1 MASECDIGMIK
12 MFNTPSR
19 SLDAPEGGER
29 NLFCKTKLD
38 VVVQMS
44 WISSKLKLGGECKM
58 MMRKVIIL
66 QWVTGC
72 N

>member
-1 MASECDIGMIK
+1 MASERDIGMIM

-29 NLFCKTKLD
+29 NLFCKKKLD

-44 WISSKLKLGGECKM
+44 CKSSKLKLGGECKNDDEESDYTAM
-58 MMRKVIIL
+58 GYRL
-66 QWVTGC
+66 
-72 N
+72 

>member
-1 MASECDIGMIK
+1 MACECDIGMIM

-29 NLFCKTKLD
+29 NLFCKKKLD

-44 WISSKLKLGGECKM
+44 WISSKLKLGGECKNDNEESDYTV
-58 MMRKVIIL
+58 MRYRL
-66 QWVTGC
+66 
-72 N
+72 

>member
-1 MASECDIGMIK
+1 MASKCDIGMIM

-29 NLFCKTKLD
+29 NLFCKKKLD

-44 WISSKLKLGGECKM
+44 WISSKLKLGGECKNDDEESDYTAM
-58 MMRKVIIL
+58 GYRL
-66 QWVTGC
+66 
-72 N
+72 

>member
-1 MASECDIGMIK
+1 MASECDFGMIM

-29 NLFCKTKLD
+29 NLFCKKKLD

-44 WISSKLKLGGECKM
+44 WISSKLKLGGECKNDDEESDYTAM
-58 MMRKVIIL
+58 GYRL
-66 QWVTGC
+66 
-72 N
+72 

>member
-1 MASECDIGMIK
+1 MIM

-29 NLFCKTKLD
+29 NLFCKKKLD

-44 WISSKLKLGGECKM
+44 WISSKLKLGGECKNDDEENDYTAM
-58 MMRKVIIL
+58 GYRL
-66 QWVTGC
+66 
-72 N
+72 

>member
-1 MASECDIGMIK
+1 MASECDIGMIM

-29 NLFCKTKLD
+29 NLFCKKKLD

-44 WISSKLKLGGECKM
+44 WISSKLKLGGECKNDNEESDYTV
-58 MMRKVIIL
+58 MRYRL
-66 QWVTGC
+66 
-72 N
+72 

>member
-1 MASECDIGMIK
+1 MASECDIRMVK

-29 NLFCKTKLD
+29 NLFCKKKKLD

-44 WISSKLKLGGECKM
+44 WISSKLKLGGEFKIM
-58 MMRKVIIL
+58 
-66 QWVTGC
+66 
-72 N
+72 

>member
-1 MASECDIGMIK
+1 MASECDIGMIM

-29 NLFCKTKLD
+29 NLFCKKKLD

-44 WISSKLKLGGECKM
+44 WISSKLKLSGECKNDDEESDYTAM
-58 MMRKVIIL
+58 GYRL
-66 QWVTGC
+66 
-72 N
+72 